1 MLMDKQGVLNIC
13 MNKYLATVR
22 VGGQLVKTIVFADS
36 TLHARLLLQYKYGM
50 NSIATSPVQTNEDYD
65 TLLDSTIKPI
75 KPLTPQQARINSL
88 KQNVEKDKLQLQAE
102 RDRQRKQRD
111 AERLRKLRMPPSLPT

>member
-1 MLMDKQGVLNIC
+1 

-22 VGGQLVKTIVFADS
+22 IGGQLVKTIVFADS
-36 TLHARLLLQYKYGM
+36 TIHARLLLQYKYGM
-50 NSIATSPVQTNEDYD
+50 NSVAVSPVQTNEED

-88 KQNVEKDKLQLQAE
+88 KQNVERDRQQLQAE

-111 AERLRKLRMPPSLPT
+111 AERLRKLRMP

>member
-1 MLMDKQGVLNIC
+1 MDKQGVLNIC

-22 VGGQLVKTIVFADS
+22 VSGQLVKTIVFADS

-50 NSIATSPVQTNEDYD
+50 NSVATSPVQTNEDYD

-88 KQNVEKDKLQLQAE
+88 KQNVERDRQQLQGE
-102 RDRQRKQRD
+102 RDRQRRQRD
-111 AERLRKLRMPPSLPT
+111 AERLRKLRMPSTATV

>member
-1 MLMDKQGVLNIC
+1 

-22 VGGQLVKTIVFADS
+22 IGGQLVKTIVFADS
-36 TLHARLLLQYKYGM
+36 TIHARLLLQYKYGM
-50 NSIATSPVQTNEDYD
+50 NSVAVSPVQTNEED

-88 KQNVEKDKLQLQAE
+88 KQNVERDRQQLQAE

-111 AERLRKLRMPPSLPT
+111 AERLRKLRMPSTATV

>member
-1 MLMDKQGVLNIC
+1 

-22 VGGQLVKTIVFADS
+22 IGGQLVKTIVFADS
-36 TLHARLLLQYKYGM
+36 TIHARLLLQYKYGM
-50 NSIATSPVQTNEDYD
+50 NSVAVSPVQTNEED

-88 KQNVEKDKLQLQAE
+88 KQNVERDRQQLQAE
-102 RDRQRKQRD
+102 RDRQRKHRD
-111 AERLRKLRMPPSLPT
+111 AERLRKLRMP

>member
-50 NSIATSPVQTNEDYD
+50 NSVATSPVQTNEDDD

-88 KQNVEKDKLQLQAE
+88 KQNVERDKQQLQGE

-111 AERLRKLRMPPSLPT
+111 AERLRKLRMPSSSTA

>member
-1 MLMDKQGVLNIC
+1 

-22 VGGQLVKTIVFADS
+22 IGGQLVKTIVFAD
-36 TLHARLLLQYKYGM
+36 TTIHARLLLQYKYGM
-50 NSIATSPVQTNEDYD
+50 NSVAMSPVQTNEDDD

-75 KPLTPQQARINSL
+75 KPLTPQKARINSL
-88 KQNVEKDKLQLQAE
+88 KQNVERDRQQLQGE

-111 AERLRKLRMPPSLPT
+111 AERLRKLRMPSTATV

>member
-1 MLMDKQGVLNIC
+1 MK
-13 MNKYLATVR
+13 KYLATVR
-22 VGGQLVKTIVFADS
+22 IGGQLVKTIVFADS
-36 TLHARLLLQYKYGM
+36 TIHARLLLQYKYGM
-50 NSIATSPVQTNEDYD
+50 NSVAVTPVQTNEDDD

-88 KQNVEKDKLQLQAE
+88 KQNVERDKQQLQGE

-111 AERLRKLRMPPSLPT
+111 AERLRKLRMPSTATV

>member
-1 MLMDKQGVLNIC
+1 

-36 TLHARLLLQYKYGM
+36 TIHAKLLLQYKYGM
-50 NSIATSPVQTNEDYD
+50 NSVAVTPVQTNQDDD

-88 KQNVEKDKLQLQAE
+88 KQNVERDRQQLQGE
-102 RDRQRKQRD
+102 RDRQRKQRE
-111 AERLRKLRMPPSLPT
+111 AERLRKLRMPSSSTA

>member
-1 MLMDKQGVLNIC
+1 MK
-13 MNKYLATVR
+13 KYLATVR
-22 VGGQLVKTIVFADS
+22 IGGQLVKTIVFADS
-36 TLHARLLLQYKYGM
+36 TIHARLLLQYKYGM
-50 NSIATSPVQTNEDYD
+50 NSVAVTPVQTNEDDD

-88 KQNVEKDKLQLQAE
+88 KQKVERDKQKLQGE

-111 AERLRKLRMPPSLPT
+111 AERLRKLRMPSSSTA

>member
-1 MLMDKQGVLNIC
+1 

-22 VGGQLVKTIVFADS
+22 IRGQLVKTIVFADS
-36 TLHARLLLQYKYGM
+36 TIHARLLLQYKYGM
-50 NSIATSPVQTNEDYD
+50 NSVAVSPVQTNEED

-88 KQNVEKDKLQLQAE
+88 KQNVERDRQQLQAE

-111 AERLRKLRMPPSLPT
+111 AERLRKLRMP

>member
-1 MLMDKQGVLNIC
+1 

-22 VGGQLVKTIVFADS
+22 IGGQLVKTIVFADS
-36 TLHARLLLQYKYGM
+36 TIHARLLLQYKYGM
-50 NSIATSPVQTNEDYD
+50 NSVAVSPVQANEED

-88 KQNVEKDKLQLQAE
+88 KQNVERDRQQLQAE
-102 RDRQRKQRD
+102 RDRQRKHRD
-111 AERLRKLRMPPSLPT
+111 AERLRKLRMP

>member
-22 VGGQLVKTIVFADS
+22 VSGQLVKTIVFADS

-50 NSIATSPVQTNEDYD
+50 NSVAMSPVQTNEDDD

-111 AERLRKLRMPPSLPT
+111 AERLRKLRMPSTATV